1 MRRAANTLQNKQQI
15 LKALKQVKK
24 NQETLEKKLD
34 KIIENQTTAQDAAD
48 VATTAAEKSWLKQF
62 VEDSDIEA
70 LQAVTT
76 AGSAVT
82 SGIGLTHYVINKNL
96 NEEQRIELVS
106 QTRTDYVTLELLDNN
121 ILITD
126 FYQKSDKV
134 TLFHTEKTKKSWY
147 KFWS

>member
-1 MRRAANTLQNKQQI
+1 MRRAANTLQNKQSI
-15 LKALKQVKK
+15 LRALKQVKK

-34 KIIENQTTAQDAAD
+34 KIMDSQTTAQDGAD

-76 AGSAVT
+76 AGST
-82 SGIGLTHYVINKNL
+82 ITNGIGLTHYVINKNL
-96 NEEQRIELVS
+96 NEKQRIELVE
-106 QTRTDYVTLELLDNN
+106 QTRTDYVIIELLDNN
-121 ILITD
+121 ILMTD

-134 TLFHTEKTKKSWY
+134 TLFHTEKTKESWY